1 MFEKEIPVLLVDDEP
16 DVLSVSELAMKG
28 FEVFGL
34 PITLYTAESKAKAIE
49 LLESEFAVKAQV
61 GAKLNVAF
69 VDVVMETDTA
79 GLELCDYIRNTLRN
93 RFTQIYI
100 RTGQPG
106 VAPEREVIDRYD
118 INGYFTKV
126 EATEDK
132 LYTLTKS
139 GVRQAYFTGLSLAL
153 GRVLQSAIA
162 AADSRDHLAE
172 ALRRS
177 WDVWEVDFR
186 IGYSVDGTIIARGM
200 DEPAFEDLRDE
211 LAQQP
216 GTPLGDR
223 GDEYVIRD
231 KQLLIKIAG
240 DDVTSEVEHVVEG
253 YGPPPEMLVP
263 LIHTFARSF
272 AMLWHKTPSREP
284 VPG

>member
-16 DVLSVSELAMKG
+16 DVLSVSQLAMKG

-34 PITLYTAESKAKAIE
+34 PIRLYTAESKAKAIE
-49 LLESEFAVKAQV
+49 LLESDFAVQAQV

-69 VDVVMETDTA
+69 IDVVMETDTA
-79 GLELCDYIRNTLRN
+79 GLELCEYIRTTLRN
-93 RFTQIYI
+93 KFIQIYI

-153 GRVLQSAIA
+153 GRVLQSVIA
-162 AADSRDHLAE
+162 AADSREHIAE
-172 ALRRS
+172 ALMRS
-177 WDVWEVDFR
+177 WDVWDVDFR
-186 IGYSVDGTIIARGM
+186 IGYSLDGTVVARGM
-200 DEPAFEDLRDE
+200 DEAAFRE
-211 LAQQP
+211 LSDRLSQQP
-216 GTPLGDR
+216 ATPLGSG
-223 GDEYVIRD
+223 GDEYMVD
-231 KQLLIKIAG
+231 GTQLLLKIAG
-240 DDVTSEVEHVVEG
+240 DDTTSDVEHIVVG
-253 YGPPPEMLVP
+253 YGPPPEMLIP
-263 LIHTFARSF
+263 LIHTFARSL
-272 AMLWHKTPSREP
+272 AMLWHKTATREQ
-284 VPG
+284 VPA